1 MNTGTRFFRL
11 RILAAALITLSGAGQ
26 VAQLWFR
33 DLSGTA
39 VAEAVLGIAYILVGI
54 GLLGQSRFTLFVAI
68 VVPALAATRI
78 IDTVTPQNPGALLI
92 ARVAVDVIVV
102 LCCVIELLR
111 VRKPTT
117 TRHPA
122 HGDHS

>member
-1 MNTGTRFFRL
+1 VSTGTRFFRL
-11 RILAAALITLSGAGQ
+11 RNLAAALITLSGAGQ

-33 DLSGTA
+33 ELSGTA
-39 VAEAVLGIAYILVGI
+39 MAEAVLGIAYILVGI

-78 IDTVTPQNPGALLI
+78 IDTVTLENPGALLI
-92 ARVAVDVIVV
+92 TRIAVDVIVV
-102 LCCVIELLR
+102 LCSVIELLR

-117 TRHPA
+117 TRQPA

>member
-1 MNTGTRFFRL
+1 MNNGTRIFRL
-11 RILAAALITLSGAGQ
+11 RNLAAALITLSGVGQ

-33 DLSGTA
+33 DLSGTT
-39 VAEAVLGIAYILVGI
+39 VAEAVLGIAYILIGI

-78 IDTVTPQNPGALLI
+78 IDTVTPENPSALLI
-92 ARVAVDVIVV
+92 ARIAVDVIVV

-117 TRHPA
+117 TRQPA